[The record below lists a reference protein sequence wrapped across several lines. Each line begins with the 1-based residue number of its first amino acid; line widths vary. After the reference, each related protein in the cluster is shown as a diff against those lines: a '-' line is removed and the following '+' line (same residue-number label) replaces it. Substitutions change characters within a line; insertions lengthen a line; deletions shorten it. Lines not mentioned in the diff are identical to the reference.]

1 MCSFTQV
8 IFLLSHMIFLN
19 DTHRQSYNLSRNRLI
34 KIISNIFKTKF
45 CEKRE
50 HYFFILQK
58 Y

>member
-8 IFLLSHMIFLN
+8 IFLLSRMIFLN
-19 DTHRQSYNLSRNRLI
+19 DTYRQSYNLSRNRLV
-34 KIISNIFKTKF
+34 KIVSNIFRAKL